1 MKKIILV
8 LILFSMGCD
17 EDPIFGLERGWLY
30 GDDNE
35 TSSDSNDVP
44 PDYEC
49 DIIYNTNGST
59 YDFISPNQTLY
70 RYGDSYTVTLHSNI
84 YSVGQVSAVYLYLNR
99 TQVYSFG
106 TWLLFPN
113 NSRVFTLPGKSSGL
127 LASNCYTIIVLKG
140 SYQYVSESF
149 TIY

>member
-30 GDDNE
+30 GDDNG

-44 PDYEC
+44 PDDEC
-49 DIIYNTNGST
+49 NIIYYTNGST

-84 YSVGQVSAVYLYLNR
+84 FSVGQVSAVYLYL
-99 TQVYSFG
+99 TEIKFILMELGYYS
-106 TWLLFPN
+106 L
-113 NSRVFTLPGKSSGL
+113 
-127 LASNCYTIIVLKG
+127 IIRECLHFQENYLGCLRQIVI
-140 SYQYVSESF
+140 Q
-149 TIY
+149 